1 MRDVRMMTG
10 VPVTAGQSETTPAG
24 VKDLMIKG
32 AIDFCNFDASWSGGP
47 TQWRRVA
54 GMASIFGVRMA
65 HHEEPQISAHL
76 LGSVSHGTYVET
88 FLPERD
94 PIFWNM
100 IANREAVKDGL
111 YSVPEA
117 PGWGLVLDEDWIAR
131 YRADRG

>member
-1 MRDVRMMTG
+1 
-10 VPVTAGQSETTPAG
+10 
-24 VKDLMIKG
+24 
-32 AIDFCNFDASWSGGP
+32 
-47 TQWRRVA
+47 
-54 GMASIFGVRMA
+54 
-65 HHEEPQISAHL
+65 
-76 LGSVSHGTYVET
+76 VEC